1 MQQSLL
7 LRLVLLVLT
16 GCQITPDRTPE
27 IVIAEAKDEAP
38 DEQKGGDPALTVK
51 ITAARPPADAVP
63 ASGNDDWICSF
74 EMWTKG
80 SWRPGAAFALNT
92 TTAKDAKEAT
102 EKSQKA
108 AGIKIR
114 GTTCSRESDAIKP
127 Q

>member
-1 MQQSLL
+1 MRPSLL
-7 LRLVLLVLT
+7 LSLALLVLA

-27 IVIAEAKDEAP
+27 VLILEAQDEAP
-38 DEQKGGDPALTVK
+38 DKQKAAEPAPTAK
-51 ITAARPPADAVP
+51 ITATRQPADAVP
-63 ASGNDDWICSF
+63 AGGTDDWICSF
-74 EMWTKG
+74 EMWTQG

-92 TTAKDAKEAT
+92 TTAKEAKEAT